1 MFEEGQFMTETLE
14 ERIRERA
21 YLIWE
26 TSGRPS
32 GRDDELWQRARE
44 MIGADDDQPTR
55 KMPRRGQKRAKPAE
69 PPRKRTRRTSPP
81 CSSGISIS
89 AG

>member
-32 GRDDELWQRARE
+32 GRDDEF
-44 MIGADDDQPTR
+44 
-55 KMPRRGQKRAKPAE
+55 
-69 PPRKRTRRTSPP
+69 
-81 CSSGISIS
+81 
-89 AG
+89 